1 MSEKIL
7 IRFLINKEPKFTKKY
22 NINEK
27 LSEIRKL
34 LNEKLPT
41 DSLFTL
47 SDGCEI
53 DIEDEK
59 DYQLS
64 EIIDEGKVY
73 IKSNSSNT
81 SLNIKA
87 PSNKNIPI
95 EGSKLISKKGKLD
108 IYLYPKIELNEEE
121 KEKAITFM
129 VLGQTGCGKT
139 TLINSFLNYILGI
152 QIEDNFRYEFVH
164 MENGK
169 FSYESQT
176 SNVEVYN
183 IKGINELPP
192 FQIIDTPGFGNTKG
206 INQDLII
213 PNQIEKV
220 FKEKISNLNAICL
233 VAQSSNARLTVN
245 LKYILT
251 SILNLFDEDMK
262 KNFIALL
269 TFCDGGI
276 PQIVDALEDSNS
288 VLSKLIPCLN
298 KPWYLKFNNSAIF
311 NDNLEETYTK
321 MFFTLN
327 MKSFEEFKQRL
338 VRMPK
343 KSLNQT
349 KQVLEE
355 RNKLEKYG
363 EILTNKLSEGR
374 DKVNYIKDLLETI
387 STLKRDLNN
396 SKNIPKSYLDTK
408 IKLFKESKNELINI
422 DNECIN
428 TQEQIIKS
436 INRLKQ
442 IALNKNELEL
452 SEEYIELLIE
462 NEKCEQKLGYK
473 ARIEQLEH
481 LKQKKILLKEIYKR
495 ENNKMKHIKHFIEN
509 SLNEENI

>member
-7 IRFLINKEPKFTKKY
+7 IRFFINKEPKFTKKY

-27 LSEIRKL
+27 LSEIRNL
-34 LNEKLPT
+34 LKEKLPK

-53 DIEDEK
+53 DIEDEN

-64 EIIDEGKVY
+64 EIIDEGKVH
-73 IKSNSSNT
+73 IKSNSSNI
-81 SLNIKA
+81 SLNTKA

-245 LKYILT
+245 QKYIFT
-251 SILNLFDEDMK
+251 SILNLFSEDMK
-262 KNFIALL
+262 ENFMALL
-269 TFCDGGI
+269 TFCDGGT
-276 PQIVDALEDSNS
+276 PPIVNTLERPDFMFSS
-288 VLSKLIPCLN
+288 LIPYLN
-298 KPWYLKFNNSAIF
+298 KPWYYKFNNSAIF
-311 NDNLEETYTK
+311 DDNLEEEFPK
-321 MFFTLN
+321 MFFKMG
-327 MKSFEEFKQRL
+327 MKSFEEFKKRL
-338 VRMPK
+338 IKMPK
-343 KSLNQT
+343 KSLIQT

-355 RNKLEKYG
+355 RNKLDKFS
-363 EILTNKLSEGR
+363 EILTNKLAEGI
-374 DKVNYIKDLLETI
+374 DKVNYIKDLLNTI

-408 IKLFKESKNELINI
+408 IKLFKELKNELINI

-452 SEEYIELLIE
+452 AEEYIELLIE
-462 NEKCEQKLGYK
+462 NEKCEQKLDYK